1 MTKLSGRPLAATM
14 RSRATSRQSGP
25 MAGAWTVMPTRHLAP
40 VGADGG
46 RVGITV
52 ERGVDFGHHQFI
64 GQRQG
69 LGVDLRAADDPDL
82 PIVLAFL

>member
-1 MTKLSGRPLAATM
+1 MPDDEAERQATGGHD
-14 RSRATSRQSGP
+14 AF
-25 MAGAWTVMPTRHLAP
+25 ARHLAP

-52 ERGVDFGHHQFI
+52 EVGIDLGHHQLI
-64 GQRQG
+64 GQRQR

-82 PIVLAFL
+82 VRILTLL